1 MTFHIYDCIFKNIFD
16 TYPQGI
22 LDIIN
27 DVIAE
32 TFPDL
37 ILDFYPKAFWDSFPQ
52 ELLNTCPEDF
62 LKSDLFGFNFKRKLE
77 TEFFTKEGNKFIPDC
92 PFDTFED
99 LIIGLEFQS
108 SRLNY
113 KRKTVFYE
121 YQANLHFKHKKDVRM
136 VVFSTVRNKH
146 SIIRHRVGP
155 NEEFTIL
162 IISLKALN
170 QKQTLNNSLYKIRN
184 KISLSDKEKALFL
197 SSPMMDLGDKVG
209 AINILLNNF
218 HRISNLSDEE
228 YDSMFKVA
236 FIYAENWYC
245 KETKNNYGGSDMVIL
260 PPSTQK
266 LYDRILAEGME
277 KGMEKGVEKGVQ
289 MAISA
294 LNMVNGGCSLDE
306 ASKATGLS
314 KSQISQ
320 LYGSK

>member
-136 VVFSTVRNKH
+136 VVFSTVRSKH
-146 SIIRHRVGP
+146 KLIRHRVGP
-155 NEEFTIL
+155 CEEFTIL

-170 QKQTLNNSLYKIRN
+170 QKQTLNNSLYKINN
-184 KISLSDKEKALFL
+184 KYDMSDKEKALFL
-197 SSPMMDLGDKVG
+197 SSPMMDSTNKAK
-209 AINILLNNF
+209 AIDILMDNF
-218 HRISNLSDEE
+218 HKISNLADEE
-228 YDSMFKVA
+228 YNDMMN
-236 FIYAENWYC
+236 IILLYAITWCY
-245 KETKNNYGGSDMVIL
+245 KEVKNNCGGSDMVVLTPSAKKLKERFMEEGREELRQENINLKKSIL
-260 PPSTQK
+260 SN
-266 LYDRILAEGME
+266 IL
-277 KGMEKGVEKGVQ
+277 
-289 MAISA
+289 S
-294 LNMVNGGCSLDE
+294 NNYSLDE
-306 ASKATGLS
+306 TSKLTGLS
-314 KSQISQ
+314 VEEITEI
-320 LYGSK
+320 LNHH

>member
-136 VVFSTVRNKH
+136 VVFSTVRSKH
-146 SIIRHRVGP
+146 KLIRHRVGP
-155 NEEFTIL
+155 CEEFTIL

-170 QKQTLNNSLYKIRN
+170 QKQTLNNSLYKISN
-184 KISLSDKEKALFL
+184 NISMFDKEKALFL
-197 SSPMMDLGDKVG
+197 LSPMMDLKNKMKALNFMMDNFYKINDLSQKELEDMETIIWLYIEKWCKKEFVENDGGVDMATLTPG
-209 AINILLNNF
+209 AKKIKEEILNQG
-218 HRISNLSDEE
+218 I
-228 YDSMFKVA
+228 
-236 FIYAENWYC
+236 
-245 KETKNNYGGSDMVIL
+245 
-260 PPSTQK
+260 
-266 LYDRILAEGME
+266 E
-277 KGMEKGVEKGVQ
+277 KGIEEERFGI
-289 MAISA
+289 ISSI
-294 LNMVNGGCSLDE
+294 LSN
-306 ASKATGLS
+306 GLS
-314 KSQISQ
+314 FEEVSRLTGVSVDEISKIAH
-320 LYGSK
+320 GK